1 MSKQGLVRGSSIM
14 VTAIGIA
21 KFLGI
26 ISIVPINQLL
36 GNVGQGFY
44 STAYNLYTI
53 LMVLA
58 QGGLPTALSKLI
70 SERASG
76 GNYLEIEQ
84 LYRFTLKLVSFFAV
98 IGALLVWFGAP
109 YYATLVALHATKQ
122 DIAEMTISVRALA
135 PAILIVPFESA
146 LRGYLQGFQEVRGP
160 ALSQVSEQLFRV
172 LVAVLGTLF
181 IVKMGMG
188 VAKGA
193 AAATFGAFVGAIA
206 GVFILW
212 QAIVPLRKK
221 NRPQFTS
228 KSQTTSNGTIRRML
242 YAVALP
248 VCLGSL
254 VVPISSNVDSLT
266 VVNFLTHFA
275 GQTFN
280 QAQASFG
287 ILSRQAQN
295 LVQLPLAFTIAVG
308 FSVMPAISAAKS
320 QNDQTDVQLNIIT
333 PIRMMFIVTFPSAAV
348 FFALARPIEFMFS
361 NSYDGANIIATI
373 SFMCIFSSME
383 LMSTYILQG
392 LGNFYQAVRNMF
404 LGVALKAIL
413 NILLIIL
420 LKSVI
425 GAAIATILGY
435 MLSSTL
441 NVLAVRKCSG
451 VQFSVPRLAL
461 PFLLASLP
469 LLIELL
475 LVNNILSY
483 LGASLPHNL
492 AWAWN
497 ILQLLISC
505 LIGSVLYVFIAI
517 RLRLLRPKQLHS
529 LPIVGHWLWHVT
541 ERIAG

>member
-1 MSKQGLVRGSSIM
+1 MCKQGLVRGSSVM
-14 VTAIGIA
+14 VTAIGII

-36 GNVGQGFY
+36 GNIGQGYY

-58 QGGLPTALSKLI
+58 QSGLPTALSKLI
-70 SERASG
+70 SERTSTN
-76 GNYLEIEQ
+76 NYIEIEQ
-84 LYRFTLKLVSFFAV
+84 LYRTTVKLVSCFAV

-109 YYATLVALHATKQ
+109 YYASLVALHATKQ
-122 DIAEMTISVRALA
+122 DIADMTISIRALA
-135 PAILIVPFESA
+135 PAILVVPFESA
-146 LRGYLQGFQEVRGP
+146 LRGYLQGFEEVRGQ
-160 ALSQVSEQLFRV
+160 ALSQAVEQLFRV
-172 LVAVLGTLF
+172 LVAVFGTL
-181 IVKMGMG
+181 IVVKMGMG

-193 AAATFGAFVGAIA
+193 AAATFGAFVGAVA
-206 GVFILW
+206 GVLILW
-212 QAIVPLRKK
+212 QAIVPLRRENKP
-221 NRPQFTS
+221 RLTS
-228 KSQTTSNGTIRRML
+228 KSQTTSDKNIRRML
-242 YAVALP
+242 YTVALP

-320 QNDQTDVQLNIIT
+320 QNDQTDIQLNIIT
-333 PIRMMFIVTFPSAAV
+333 PIRMMYFVTFPSAAI
-348 FFALARPIEFMFS
+348 FLTLAKPIEFVFS

-392 LGNFYQAVRNMF
+392 LGNFYRPVRNMF
-404 LGVALKAIL
+404 LGVALKAFL
-413 NILLIIL
+413 NVLLIIL

-425 GAAIATILGY
+425 GAAITTILGY

-441 NVLAVRKCSG
+441 NILAVRKYSG
-451 VQFSVPRLAL
+451 VQFSVLRLAA

-469 LLIELL
+469 LLLGLL
-475 LVNNILSY
+475 LVNNVLSY

-492 AWAWN
+492 TWTWN
-497 ILQLLISC
+497 VLQLLISC
-505 LIGSVLYVFIAI
+505 LIGGVLYVFITI
-517 RLRLLRPKQLHS
+517 RWRLLRPQQLRS
-529 LPIVGHWLWHVT
+529 LPIVGQWLWHVT